1 MAINEE
7 EEEEEDE
14 VEKLAEAAAFQK
26 TKSIAYPKAQP
37 FKTLHCMQIHINP
50 LLQMRQLDT

>member
-7 EEEEEDE
+7 EEQEEDE

-37 FKTLHCMQIHINP
+37 FNTLYVDINL
-50 LLQMRQLDT
+50 LLQMRQLDI